1 MQNQINDM
9 KCFNGIE
16 YIAIDVANSFGHDKM
31 EFEDRIKWVKDNI
44 DNLEAL
50 ESGADKK
57 TLPLYR
63 KAVMALRKAM
73 KGEATGHLVGLDA
86 ACSGMQIMSAMT
98 GCIAGAAATGLV
110 NPNKRADAYTIV
122 TETMNQQEGILV
134 KVPRSDAKA
143 AVMTLNKGVTL

>member
-1 MQNQINDM
+1 M
-9 KCFNGIE
+9 KCFNGIQ

-57 TLPLYR
+57 SLPLYR
-63 KAVMALRKAM
+63 KAVMALRKAQQGM
-73 KGEATGHLVGLDA
+73 PSGHLVGLDA
-86 ACSGMQIMSAMT
+86 TCSGMQIMSAMT
-98 GCIAGAAATGLV
+98 GCIAGATATGLV

-122 TETMNQQEGILV
+122 TETMNQQAGILV
-134 KVPRSDAKA
+134 KVPRSDAKS